1 MPADL
6 SSVLQIE
13 VPVIVLIARHQMP
26 LRAVLDMRPGAI
38 IELPKS
44 ADADLEILVNDR
56 TIGAGKA
63 VKVGENF
70 GIRVGSIGPVRN
82 RIEAMGPD
90 SGAEAPAFAESTAS
104 TVD

>member
-6 SSVLQIE
+6 TSILRIE
-13 VPVIVLIARHQMP
+13 VPVIVLVARHKMP

-44 ADADLEILVNDR
+44 ADDDLEILVNER
-56 TIGAGKA
+56 TIGVGRA

-70 GIRVGSIGPVRN
+70 GIRVGSIGPVRD

-90 SGAEAPAFAESTAS
+90 SGLESLAADE
-104 TVD
+104 VAAAAG

>member
-6 SSVLQIE
+6 TSILCIE
-13 VPVIVLIARHQMP
+13 VPVIVLVARHKMP

-44 ADADLEILVNDR
+44 ADDDLEILVNDR
-56 TIGAGKA
+56 TIGVGRA

-70 GIRVGSIGPVRN
+70 GIRVGSIGPVRD

-90 SGAEAPAFAESTAS
+90 SGLESLAADEAVAAG
-104 TVD
+104 